1 MSGAAVA
8 NSVRAGSMTQ
18 NAWTGNLAGKTGKAG
33 QAVHIISH
41 HFAVGNMHGWL
52 PETVLLRSC
61 YGAFFIILRKQNCMP
76 IDLPKVRLLFEK
88 ANKTADVRF
97 LTREIAG
104 RMHERLSVMK
114 IDPSD
119 ILDAGCGD
127 GDDMDALTRTFGSAR
142 VYGLD
147 AACARARRAAGYAGR
162 MVMSSGMAC
171 CGDFG
176 SLPFSYGTFDMI
188 WSNLALHWRDDHASV
203 FREWRRVLRDDG
215 LVIFSCF
222 GEKTLDLLRKA
233 YGTAEA
239 SAHVL
244 PFRSMQAIG
253 DDLVNAGFAAP
264 VLEREWITLTYTTI
278 ERLLSDVR
286 ALGGNPLSCRPAGL
300 SGKGAFRR
308 LLDTLEAE
316 RTGDGILSL
325 TFEVIYAHAFR
336 EPGSRDAEK
345 MIRLFRR

>member
-1 MSGAAVA
+1 
-8 NSVRAGSMTQ
+8 
-18 NAWTGNLAGKTGKAG
+18 
-33 QAVHIISH
+33 
-41 HFAVGNMHGWL
+41 
-52 PETVLLRSC
+52 
-61 YGAFFIILRKQNCMP
+61 MP

-104 RMHERLSVMK
+104 RMHERLSVMR
-114 IDPSD
+114 IDPVD

-127 GDDMDALTRTFGSAR
+127 GDDMDVLAHAFGNAR

-147 AACARARRAAGYAGR
+147 AACARARHAAGYAGR
-162 MVMSSGMAC
+162 TGISSGVAC

-176 SLPFSYGTFDMI
+176 SLPFSDGTFDMV
-188 WSNLALHWRDDHASV
+188 WSNLALHWRDDHARV
-203 FREWRRVLRDDG
+203 FREWWQVLKDGG

-222 GEKTLDLLRKA
+222 GEKTLELLRKA

-239 SAHVL
+239 CSHVL

-253 DDLVNAGFAAP
+253 DDLVGAGFAAP
-264 VLEREWITLTYTTI
+264 VLEREWITVTYTEI
-278 ERLLSDVR
+278 KRLLSDVR

-300 SGKGAFRR
+300 SGKQAFRKWF
-308 LLDTLEAE
+308 DALEVQK
-316 RTGDGILSL
+316 TDDGILSL

-336 EPGSRDAEK
+336 EPGEQDSGK
-345 MIRLFRR
+345 MIRLFRE